1 MTHQRRQRGQS
12 MVEFCIV
19 VPLFLFLCLLV
30 LQLVLIYRAKS
41 TLDYAA
47 LEAAR
52 AGAVSGVDHD
62 QMHNGLARGL
72 APLWVSQTSTAHV
85 LYVRQVTMLREK
97 KAPYSQLKVLSPT
110 PAMWNDFRERQY
122 DGRLALP
129 NDTLAFRP
137 THIGN
142 GGATVQDANILRI
155 QVRYQF
161 PLIVPF
167 VDRVLIGVSRLLNNG
182 PDYRPTDAPFL
193 WAKDPVTGHYR
204 LPLVSTA
211 EVRLQSPVYDRG
223 NLR

>member
-1 MTHQRRQRGQS
+1 MNHRHRQRGQS
-12 MVEFCIV
+12 LVEFCIV

-30 LQLVLIYRAKS
+30 LQLVLVYRAKS

-52 AGAVSGVDHD
+52 AGAVHGADHD
-62 QMHNGLARGL
+62 QMRDGLARGL
-72 APLWVSQTSTAHV
+72 APLWVSQASTTHV
-85 LYVRQVTMLREK
+85 LYVRNVTMQREK
-97 KAPYSQLKVLSPT
+97 RAPYSELKVLSPT

-122 DGRLALP
+122 DGRYALP
-129 NDTLAFRP
+129 NDTLGFRP
-137 THIGN
+137 TRIGS
-142 GGATVQDANILRI
+142 GGANVQDANILRI

-167 VDRVLIGVSRLLNNG
+167 ADRVLIGASRLLNNG
-182 PDYRPTDAPFL
+182 PDYRPGDAPFL
-193 WAKDPVTGHYR
+193 WAKDPFTGHYR

-211 EVRLQSPVYDRG
+211 EVRMQSPVFERG